1 MLKPLKCFA
10 IVKKENP
17 KLDLNEVYKK
27 VDIEGIHIN
36 KDEKI
41 VEVEIKPL

>member
-1 MLKPLKCFA
+1 MKAIRAFA

-27 VDIEGIHIN
+27 VDIDGIHVN

-41 VEVEIKPL
+41 VEVIIQEA

>member
-1 MLKPLKCFA
+1 MRPIHAFA

-17 KLDLNEVYKK
+17 KLDLNDVYKPA
-27 VDIEGIHIN
+27 DIREIHIG

-41 VEVEIKPL
+41 VEVEIKAL

>member
-1 MLKPLKCFA
+1 MKSLRCFA

-17 KLDLNEVYKK
+17 KLDLNEIYKK

-41 VEVEIKPL
+41 MEVIIQEA